1 MTTPTTTPGSV
12 RAASASNAEQV
23 HEVVRARYGS
33 IARSGCG
40 CGSPAGDR
48 DPGAGAAPGC
58 CGPTAVEQEPATGG
72 VGCCGSA
79 ETRGAAGGL
88 PGYAAGDLAHVPEG
102 ANLGLGCGNP
112 IAEAAPRRGETV
124 LDLGSGAGIDCFIA
138 AELVG
143 PEGRVIGVD
152 MTPEMLARARANA
165 RMRSDRHPGGYANVE
180 FRLGQI
186 EALPLA
192 DASVD
197 LVISNCVV
205 NLSPDKPRVW
215 REVHRVLR
223 PGGRVIVSDVV
234 ATTELPPEARS
245 DLSLLA
251 GCIAGAATIPEV
263 ESDLRAAGFT
273 GISVAPKDGSRE
285 LIRTWAPGRRLEDF
299 VVSATIRAV
308 KPGA

>member
-1 MTTPTTTPGSV
+1 MTTPTTSIGPHPAATPR
-12 RAASASNAEQV
+12 RAE
-23 HEVVRARYGS
+23 EVYETVRARYGA

-40 CGSPAGDR
+40 CGGPTQDR
-48 DPGAGAAPGC
+48 DRREREGSVCCGSTAVADADKGAGC
-58 CGPTAVEQEPATGG
+58 CGDR
-72 VGCCGSA
+72 
-79 ETRGAAGGL
+79 ETRGSAGRRL
-88 PGYAAGDLAHVPEG
+88 GYAPGELAHIPRG

-112 IAEAAPRRGETV
+112 IAAEAPRRGETV

-143 PEGRVIGVD
+143 PEGHVIGVD
-152 MTPEMLARARANA
+152 MTPEMLARARSNA
-165 RMRSDRHPGGYANVE
+165 RMPSDRRPDGYANVE

-186 EALPLA
+186 EALPVA

-215 REVHRVLR
+215 REVFRVLR
-223 PGGRVIVSDVV
+223 PGGRVFVSDVV
-234 ATTELPPEARS
+234 ATADLPTEVRS

-263 ESDLRAAGFT
+263 EADLHAAGFT
-273 GISVAPKDGSRE
+273 NIRMAPKDGSRE

-299 VVSATIRAV
+299 VISATIEAV
-308 KPGA
+308 KPRA